1 MAPKE
6 DGKSKGKGKGK
17 GKGSGKGE
25 KPEKKT
31 AAPAPAP
38 ATDSDIPSFK
48 VARGSDPKT
57 VAGAISNAAR
67 RGDKEVQMTACGA
80 ASVNQ
85 AVKAIAIARGRYLA
99 EDNFEI
105 DVTADKE
112 EGREF
117 RHLVSLHVKFVEGRS
132 RSPMSDATSLKVSGK
147 SMPAKVAG
155 ALASALRQDQCCK
168 VAVVGADSLL
178 NAVLAIVRAKSYIET
193 DNLDLQFWPDF
204 VHLQVDG
211 EQRTGVILNVL
222 PVKAA

>member
-25 KPEKKT
+25 KPEKKP
-31 AAPAPAP
+31 AAPAPAA
-38 ATDSDIPSFK
+38 ATDSDVPSFK

-105 DVTADKE
+105 DVTADKQ
-112 EGREF
+112 EGGEF
-117 RHLVSLHVKFVEGRS
+117 RHLVSLHVKFVEGRT
-132 RSPMSDATSLKVSGK
+132 RSTMSDATSLKVSGK

>member
-48 VARGSDPKT
+48 VARSSDPKT

-222 PVKAA
+222 PVKVA